1 MLFSPA
7 LPPLTDPRPGQAAL
21 APFGSYPM
29 TRRQRLA
36 RMLMHERPPGRGRLR
51 RIAVSWFQQGPEIVD
66 GTLFGY
72 RVRFYPR
79 DNQTDA
85 YGAVCGGFYKR
96 RELRWLRRILSPNAS
111 FVDIGENMGFFSLY
125 AARCHTRKI
134 LAVEANP
141 VLIDRFRETLALNE
155 PLPIWCVSCA
165 VGATS
170 GNGHLKPRHHDLG
183 SSQISAAPS
192 EKTQAAQQAATIP
205 ICPLKD
211 IVQEAGLKTITLM
224 KLDIEGMEHFVLDT
238 YFRDV
243 SPMLYPQHLILER
256 PTQKSAWS
264 ELSMLLIESGLYHIT
279 GRTRANL
286 LLSRQKL
293 SASGQFLSFKK

>member
-7 LPPLTDPRPGQAAL
+7 LPPLTDPRPGQATL

-36 RMLMHERPPGRGRLR
+36 RMLMHERPLRRGRLR
-51 RIAVSWFQQGPEIVD
+51 RIAVSWFQQAPQIVD

-79 DNQTDA
+79 DNQSDA

-96 RELRWLRRILSPNAS
+96 RELRWLRRILSPDAS
-111 FVDIGENMGFFSLY
+111 FVDIGANMGFFSLY

-141 VLIDRFRETLALNE
+141 VLIARFRETLALNE

-165 VGATS
+165 VGPTS
-170 GNGHLKPRHHDLG
+170 GNGHLKPCHHDVG
-183 SSQISAAPS
+183 SGQISAVPS
-192 EKTQAAQQAATIP
+192 EKTQAGQQAATIP
-205 ICPLKD
+205 IRPLKD

-224 KLDIEGMEHFVLDT
+224 KLDIEGMEYRVLDV
-238 YFRDV
+238 FFHEV
-243 SPMLYPQHLILER
+243 SPCLYPQHIILER
-256 PTQKSAWS
+256 PVHREAQQAL
-264 ELSMLLIESGLYHIT
+264 EHLLIASSLYRIS

-286 LLSRQKL
+286 LLSRN
-293 SASGQFLSFKK
+293 SC

>member
-7 LPPLTDPRPGQAAL
+7 LPPLTEIRLGQAAL

-29 TRRQRLA
+29 TRRQHLA
-36 RMLMHERPPGRGRLR
+36 RMLMHERPLGRGRLR
-51 RIAVSWFQQGPEIVD
+51 RVAVSWFQQGPQIVD

-85 YGAVCGGFYKR
+85 YGAICGGFYKR
-96 RELRWLRRILSPNAS
+96 RELRWLRSILSPDAS
-111 FVDIGENMGFFSLY
+111 FVDIGANMGFFSLY

-141 VLIDRFRETLALNE
+141 VLMARFRETLALNE

-170 GNGHLKPRHHDLG
+170 GNGHVKPRHHGLG
-183 SSQISAAPS
+183 SGQFSAVTS
-192 EKTQAAQQAATIP
+192 EKTQAGQQAATIP
-205 ICPLKD
+205 IRPLKD
-211 IVQEAGLKTITLM
+211 IVQDAGLKTITLM
-224 KLDIEGMEHFVLDT
+224 KLDIEGMEHSVLDT

-256 PTQKSAWS
+256 PVRREAQQAL
-264 ELSMLLIESGLYHIT
+264 EHLLIASSLYRIS

-286 LLSRQKL
+286 LLSRNP
-293 SASGQFLSFKK
+293 S

>member
-1 MLFSPA
+1 MLFSPPR
-7 LPPLTDPRPGQAAL
+7 PPLTETRPGQAAL

-29 TRRQRLA
+29 TRSQHLA
-36 RMLMHERPPGRGRLR
+36 RMLMHERPLGRGRLR
-51 RIAVSWFQQGPEIVD
+51 RIAVSWFQQGPQIVD

-96 RELRWLRRILSPNAS
+96 RELRWLHRILSPNAS
-111 FVDIGENMGFFSLY
+111 FVDIGSNMGFFSLY

-134 LAVEANP
+134 LTVEANP
-141 VLIDRFRETLALNE
+141 VLMTRFRETLALNE
-155 PLPIWCVSCA
+155 PLPIWCVACA

-170 GNGHLKPRHHDLG
+170 GNGHLKPRHHDVG
-183 SSQISAAPS
+183 SGQISLLPS
-192 EKTQAAQQAATIP
+192 EKTRAGQQAIAIP
-205 ICPLKD
+205 IRPLKD
-211 IVQEAGLKTITLM
+211 IVQDAGLRTITLM
-224 KLDIEGMEHFVLDT
+224 KLDIEGMEHAVLDT

-243 SPMLYPQHLILER
+243 SPMLYPRHLILER
-256 PTQKSAWS
+256 PVSREAQQAL
-264 ELSMLLIESGLYHIT
+264 EHLLIASSLYRIS

-286 LLSRQKL
+286 LLSRN
-293 SASGQFLSFKK
+293 SC

>member
-7 LPPLTDPRPGQAAL
+7 LPPLTEIRPGQAAL
-21 APFGSYPM
+21 ASFGSYPM
-29 TRRQRLA
+29 TRRQHLA
-36 RMLMHERPPGRGRLR
+36 RMLMHERPLGRGRLR
-51 RIAVSWFQQGPEIVD
+51 RIAVSWFQQGPQIVD

-85 YGAVCGGFYKR
+85 YGAICGGFYKR
-96 RELRWLRRILSPNAS
+96 RELRWLRSILSPDAS
-111 FVDIGENMGFFSLY
+111 FVDIGANMGFFSLY

-141 VLIDRFRETLALNE
+141 VLIARFRETLALNE

-170 GNGHLKPRHHDLG
+170 GNGELRSRHHDLG
-183 SSQISAAPS
+183 SFQISDTPS
-192 EKTQAAQQAATIP
+192 EKTQAGQQAATIP
-205 ICPLKD
+205 IRPLKD
-211 IVQEAGLKTITLM
+211 IVQDAGLKTITLM
-224 KLDIEGMEHFVLDT
+224 KLDIEGMEHSVLDT

-256 PTQKSAWS
+256 PVRREAQQAL
-264 ELSMLLIESGLYHIT
+264 EHLLIASSLYRIS

-286 LLSRQKL
+286 LLSRNP
-293 SASGQFLSFKK
+293 S

>member
-7 LPPLTDPRPGQAAL
+7 LPPLTETRPGQAAL

-29 TRRQRLA
+29 TRRQHLA
-36 RMLMHERPPGRGRLR
+36 RMLMHERPLGRGRLR
-51 RIAVSWFQQGPEIVD
+51 RVAVSWFQQGPQIVD

-85 YGAVCGGFYKR
+85 KGAVCGALYKR
-96 RELRWLRRILSPNAS
+96 RELCWLRRILSPDAS
-111 FVDIGENMGFFSLY
+111 FVDIGANMGFFSLY

-141 VLIDRFRETLALNE
+141 VLMDRFRETLALNE

-165 VGATS
+165 AGATS
-170 GNGHLKPRHHDLG
+170 GNGQLRPRHHDVG
-183 SSQISAAPS
+183 SGQISLLPS
-192 EKTQAAQQAATIP
+192 KKTRAGQQAIAIP
-205 ICPLKD
+205 IRPLKD
-211 IVQEAGLKTITLM
+211 IVQDAGLRTITLM
-224 KLDIEGMEHFVLDT
+224 KLDIEGMEHAVLDT

-243 SPMLYPQHLILER
+243 SPMLYPRHLILER
-256 PTQKSAWS
+256 PVRREAQQAL
-264 ELSMLLIESGLYHIT
+264 EHLLIASAIYRIS
-279 GRTRANL
+279 GRTRTNL
-286 LLSRQKL
+286 LLSRN
-293 SASGQFLSFKK
+293 SC